1 MSQKFQEMSSVPTY
15 TLIEPKFELYQKD
28 SPGPFLK
35 DIRLQAQGQHV
46 VLYDSAE
53 VTPLVLAFSEVLDI
67 SAEGVFHQ
75 QGSFFLLFSHHGLPT
90 LPSKKI
96 DTSLW
101 DMIVEMQE
109 RFPVGGNQ
117 KVVSNSTYT
126 INLETLCRQFPQTN
140 DIKIS
145 LKTFLQAFPLPHE
158 RVERLTIIAPHVPAL
173 FVCLAITI
181 LRSYGEH
188 ILLKIDEEPVTLFS

>member
-1 MSQKFQEMSSVPTY
+1 MSQPFQEMSSVPTY
-15 TLIEPKFELYQKD
+15 TLIEPKFDLYQKD
-28 SPGPFLK
+28 SPEPFLK
-35 DIRLQAQGQHV
+35 DIRLQAQGQHIV
-46 VLYDSAE
+46 FYDSAE
-53 VTPLVLAFSEVLDI
+53 VTTLARAYAEVLDI

-75 QGSFFLLFSHHGLPT
+75 HGSFFLLFSHHNFPI

-126 INLETLCRQFPQTN
+126 INLEALCGQFPQAN
-140 DIKIS
+140 DIKTS

-158 RVERLTIIAPHVPAL
+158 RVERLTIIAPRVPAI
-173 FVCLAITI
+173 FICLTITI
-181 LRSYGEH
+181 LRSYSEH
-188 ILLKIDEEPVTLFS
+188 MILTTDEEPITLFS